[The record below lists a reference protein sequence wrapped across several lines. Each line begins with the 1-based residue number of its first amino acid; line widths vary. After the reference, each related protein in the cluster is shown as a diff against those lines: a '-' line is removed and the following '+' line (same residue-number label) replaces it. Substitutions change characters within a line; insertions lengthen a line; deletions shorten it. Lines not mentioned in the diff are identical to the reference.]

1 MYQECKAGPC
11 KCEICSR
18 HEIINRHF
26 LAHLATIEKNQQR
39 MLFMADQLS
48 IYLSES
54 TAPEEWGS
62 NCLYTSSGSDITIHL
77 SGNDDLATIQKSG
90 RQLCQTGIEVPILS
104 GQLWDVERQWAFAKG
119 FYSAKRRNAP
129 VWADGDQADVA
140 ELQNRFIAA
149 DWVRTQMNATPE
161 ALSPE
166 KLIKS
171 AAHFIH
177 SASTDISYEY
187 IVGEELA
194 NQGYEG
200 TYQVGRGS
208 VRPPAVLKLDYNP
221 TGDPDA
227 PIAAALVG
235 KGITFDSGGYS
246 LKTSQGMVAMKM
258 DMGGAAYVTGA
269 LWLAIK
275 RGLKSRVVLY
285 LCCAENLVS
294 GHAYKLGDI
303 LQYPNGTS
311 VEIVNTDAE
320 GRLVLADGLLKATES
335 GAPLIIDAAT
345 LTGAAHVAVGN
356 EYNAIFTMDDA
367 LRACTLAAAE
377 QESEPHWALP
387 LEKFHRYKCP
397 SDYADT
403 ANSVAVKGGGAG
415 GASNAA
421 GFLSRFV
428 SDDAQGWLH
437 IDLAG
442 AMFSK
447 DNALWSAGGSAMGI
461 RTIARLLTDCD

>member
-1 MYQECKAGPC
+1 MSEV
-11 KCEICSR
+11 IS
-18 HEIINRHF
+18 I
-26 LAHLATIEKNQQR
+26 HLSQNEP
-39 MLFMADQLS
+39 
-48 IYLSES
+48 
-54 TAPEEWGS
+54 PEEWGS
-62 NCLYTSSGSDITIHL
+62 HCLFTADGNNITIYTD
-77 SGNDDLATIQKSG
+77 GEDDLTKIQKTG
-90 RQLCQTGIEVPILS
+90 RQLCKQKISIPRLS
-104 GQLWDVERQWAFAKG
+104 GEGWDIDKQWAFAQG
-119 FYSAKRRNAP
+119 FYSAKQRHAP
-129 VWADGDQADVA
+129 IWEDSDEAVTYA
-140 ELQNRFIAA
+140 LQNRFIAA
-149 DWVRTQMNATPE
+149 DWVRTQMNASPE

-166 KLIKS
+166 KLIKA

-187 IVGEELA
+187 IVGDELA

-208 VRPPAVLKLDYNP
+208 VRPPAVLKLDFNP

-227 PIAAALVG
+227 EISAALVG

-246 LKTSQGMVAMKM
+246 LKPSEGMVAMKM

-275 RGLKSRVVLY
+275 EGLNKRVLLY

-303 LQYPNGTS
+303 LTYANGTT

-320 GRLVLADGLLKATES
+320 GRLVMADGLIKATES

-356 EYNAIFTMDDA
+356 EYNAIFTMDDG
-367 LRACTLAAAE
+367 LRAKALAAAE
-377 QESEPHWALP
+377 LQSEPHWALP
-387 LEKFHRYKCP
+387 LEKFHRNKCP

-428 SDDAQGWLH
+428 NDDGQGWLH
-437 IDLAG
+437 IDLSG
-442 AMFSK
+442 AMAFN

-461 RTIARLLTDCD
+461 RTIARLLLDAEQREDDFYQTD

>member
-1 MYQECKAGPC
+1 
-11 KCEICSR
+11 
-18 HEIINRHF
+18 
-26 LAHLATIEKNQQR
+26 
-39 MLFMADQLS
+39 MAEQLS
-48 IYLSES
+48 IYLSD
-54 TAPEEWGS
+54 TLPPEQWGA
-62 NCLYTSSGSDITIHL
+62 NCLYTAQGNDITIYI
-77 SGNDDLATIQKSG
+77 SADDLVTIQKAG
-90 RQLCQTGIEVPILS
+90 RQLCQTGISIPVLS
-104 GQLWDVERQWAFAKG
+104 GELWTLERQWAFAQG
-119 FYSAKRRNAP
+119 FYSAKRREAP
-129 VWADGDQADVA
+129 IWQDDDSASVE

-149 DWVRTQMNATPE
+149 DWVRTQMNASPE

-166 KLIKS
+166 KLVRAS
-171 AAHFIH
+171 AEFIH
-177 SASTDISYEY
+177 TASTNISYEY

-194 NQGYEG
+194 KQGYEG

-208 VRPPAVLKLDYNP
+208 LRPPAVLKLDYNP

-227 PIAAALVG
+227 PVAAALVG

-246 LKTSQGMVAMKM
+246 IKPSEGMSAMKM

-275 RGLKSRVVLY
+275 RGLKSRVVLF

-303 LQYPNGTS
+303 LQYPNGTT
-311 VEIVNTDAE
+311 VEILNTDAE
-320 GRLVLADGLLKATES
+320 GRLVLADGLIKATDL

-356 EYNAIFTMDDA
+356 DYNAIFTMDDN
-367 LRACTLAAAE
+367 LRSKALAAGATE
-377 QESEPHWALP
+377 HEPHWALP

-397 SDYADT
+397 SNYADT
-403 ANSVAVKGGGAG
+403 ANSVAVKGGGVG

-428 SDDAQGWLH
+428 KDDAKGWLH

-442 AMFSK
+442 AMFFK
-447 DNALWSAGGSAMGI
+447 DNALWSAGGSAMGV
-461 RTIARLLTDCD
+461 RTIARLLTDID